1 MHTVQLILRPAEY
14 EKAVINKRFHA
25 VSHIHNVCVKH
36 ARKLLMQ
43 LGHDKEYQ
51 SWRSEYCRL
60 LKQEKLSKADR
71 TRRLELSKQMSV
83 RRQKIGLSKWALQS
97 YIKVCG
103 KRYSKLISSQQVQ
116 AEAANVW
123 AGIEK
128 CLFSKGKDIHF
139 KKFMDFDTIGG
150 KSNLN
155 GARLN
160 PDTMTVS
167 WLGLKLKCYL
177 PKKASDKNYILE
189 SLDHKISYCTIKRMM
204 FSNGWRYYLI
214 VTLDGDA
221 PHWERKAKTGIMG
234 IDPGVSTIA
243 AVSDT
248 ACILEELAP
257 DADVYEKQIHKLE
270 QHMDASK
277 RISNPDNFNP
287 DGTVK
292 KRRDC
297 KPWVFSNSYE
307 ATRRKR
313 KTLYRK
319 KSAYILHSHRN
330 LCNRL
335 LENADSFIVEKM
347 DYAALAKRSS
357 KTDRQD
363 KPTDIV
369 QKDGTVKTVNKFRRR
384 KRFGR
389 SINRRSP
396 SRFLSELKRKAES
409 SGGTYAEVNTQTF
422 KASQYSHVT
431 DECVKVPLSQRFKL
445 IGNDS
450 VQRDL
455 YSAFLIKNADSTFE
469 HPDRDKCI
477 YGFESFVAVH
487 NETISYM
494 KESKISMKQCFG
506 F

>member
-1 MHTVQLILRPAEY
+1 MHTVQLILRPTEY
-14 EKAVINKRFHA
+14 EKAIIDKRFHA
-25 VSHIHNVCVKH
+25 VSHIHSVCVKH
-36 ARKLLMQ
+36 AKKLLMQ
-43 LGHDKEYQ
+43 LDHDNEYQ
-51 SWRSEYCRL
+51 SWRNEYCKL
-60 LKQEKLSKADR
+60 LKQKKLSKADR
-71 TRRLELSKQMSV
+71 TRRLELSKQMSA
-83 RRQKIGLSKWALQS
+83 RRHEIGLSKWTLQS
-97 YIKVCG
+97 YIKICG
-103 KRYSKLISSQQVQ
+103 KRYNKLISSQQVR
-116 AEAANVW
+116 AEASNVW
-123 AGIEK
+123 AGVEK
-128 CLFSKGKDIHF
+128 CLFSKGKNIHF

-155 GARLN
+155 GAKLN
-160 PDTMTVS
+160 TGTMIVS
-167 WLGLKLKCYL
+167 WLRLDLKCYL
-177 PKKASDKNYILE
+177 PKKASDRDYILE

-221 PHWERKAKTGIMG
+221 PHRKHKIKTGIMG
-234 IDPGVSTIA
+234 IDPGISTMA

-248 ACILEELAP
+248 ACILKELAP
-257 DADVYEKQIHKLE
+257 DADIYEKQIYKLE
-270 QHMDASK
+270 QHMEASR

-292 KRRDC
+292 KRKDC
-297 KPWVFSNSYE
+297 KPWIFSNSYKT
-307 ATRRKR
+307 ARRKL

-319 KSAYILHSHRN
+319 KSAYTLHSHRN

-347 DYAALAKRSS
+347 NYAALAKCSS
-357 KTDRQD
+357 KTERQD
-363 KPTDIV
+363 KPTDVI
-369 QKDGTVKTVNKFRRR
+369 QKDGTVKTVNKFKRK
-384 KRFGR
+384 KRFGS

-396 SRFLSELKRKAES
+396 SRFLSELKRKVES
-409 SGGTYAEVNTQTF
+409 SGGTYTEVNTQTF
-422 KASQYSHVT
+422 KASQYNHVT
-431 DECVKVPLSQRFKL
+431 DECVKVTLSQRFKL

-455 YSAFLIKNADSTFE
+455 YSAFLIKNTDSTFE

-477 YGFESFVAVH
+477 YEFESFVAVH
-487 NETISYM
+487 NETINYM

>member
-36 ARKLLMQ
+36 ARKLLMR
-43 LGHDKEYQ
+43 LDHDKEYQ

-189 SLDHKISYCTIKRMM
+189 SLDHKISYCTIKRIM

-221 PHWERKAKTGIMG
+221 PCREHKVKTGIMG
-234 IDPGVSTIA
+234 IDPGASTIA

-270 QHMDASK
+270 QHMGTSR

-297 KPWVFSNSYE
+297 RPWVFSNSYK
-307 ATRRKR
+307 AARRKL

-347 DYAALAKRSS
+347 NYAALAKRSS
-357 KTDRQD
+357 KTELQN

-369 QKDGTVKTVNKFRRR
+369 QKDGTVKAVNKFRRR

-396 SRFLSELKRKAES
+396 SRFLSELKRKVES
-409 SGGTYAEVNTQTF
+409 SGGAYMEVNTQTF
-422 KASQYSHVT
+422 KASQYNHVT
-431 DECVKVPLSQRFKL
+431 DEYVKVPLSQRFKL

-477 YGFESFVAVH
+477 YEFESFVAVH
-487 NETISYM
+487 NETINYM

>member
-1 MHTVQLILRPAEY
+1 MHTVQLILRPTEY

-25 VSHIHNVCVKH
+25 VSHIHNVCVKY
-36 ARKLLMQ
+36 AKKLLMQ
-43 LGHDKEYQ
+43 IDHDKEYQ
-51 SWRSEYCRL
+51 SWRSEYCML
-60 LKQEKLSKADR
+60 SKQKELSKADR

-83 RRQKIGLSKWALQS
+83 RRQEIGLSKWALQS

-103 KRYSKLISSQQVQ
+103 KHYRGLISSQQVR

-123 AGIEK
+123 AGVEK
-128 CLFSKGKDIHF
+128 CLFGKGKDIHF

-155 GARLN
+155 GAKLN
-160 PDTMTVS
+160 TDTMTVS
-167 WLGLKLKCYL
+167 WIGLKLKCYL
-177 PKKASDKNYILE
+177 PKKASDRDYILE
-189 SLDHKISYCTIKRMM
+189 ALDHKISYCTIKRMM
-204 FSNGWRYYLI
+204 FSSDWRYYLV
-214 VTLDGDA
+214 VTLDGNA
-221 PHWERKAKTGIMG
+221 PHRERKVKAGVMG
-234 IDPGVSTIA
+234 IDPGVSTMA

-257 DADVYEKQIHKLE
+257 DADVYEKQIYKLE
-270 QHMDASK
+270 RHMDAS
-277 RISNPDNFNP
+277 RCISNPDNFNS

-292 KRRDC
+292 KRKDC
-297 KPWVFSNSYE
+297 KLWVFSNSYK
-307 ATRRKR
+307 AARRKR

-319 KSAYILHSHRN
+319 KSAYTLHSHRN

-357 KTDRQD
+357 KTERQD
-363 KPTDIV
+363 KPADVV
-369 QKDGTVKTVNKFRRR
+369 QKDGTVKTVNKFKRK

-409 SGGTYAEVNTQTF
+409 SGGTYIEVNTQIF
-422 KASQYSHVT
+422 RASQYNHVT
-431 DECVKVPLSQRFKL
+431 DECTKIPLSQRFKL

-455 YSAFLIKNADSTFE
+455 YSAFLIKNTDSTFK

-477 YGFESFVAVH
+477 YEFENFVAVH
-487 NETISYM
+487 NETINYM
-494 KESKISMKQCFG
+494 KESKISMRQCFG

>member
-1 MHTVQLILRPAEY
+1 MHAVQLILRPTEY
-14 EKAVINKRFHA
+14 EKVVINKRFHA

-36 ARKLLMQ
+36 AKKLLMQ
-43 LGHDKEYQ
+43 LNHDKEYQ
-51 SWRSEYCRL
+51 SWRGEYCVL
-60 LKQEKLSKADR
+60 SKQKELSKADR
-71 TRRLELSKQMSV
+71 ARKLELSKQMSA
-83 RRQKIGLSKWALQS
+83 RRQEIDLSKWALQS

-103 KRYSKLISSQQVQ
+103 KRYSRLISSQQVQ

-123 AGIEK
+123 AGVEK

-150 KSNLN
+150 KSNSN
-155 GARLN
+155 GAKLN
-160 PDTMTVS
+160 TDTMTVS
-167 WLGLKLKCYL
+167 WLGLELKCYL
-177 PKKASDKNYILE
+177 PKKTSDRDYILE
-189 SLDHKISYCTIKRMM
+189 ALDHKISYCTIKRMM
-204 FSNGWRYYLI
+204 FSNGWRYYLV

-221 PHWERKAKTGIMG
+221 PHRE
-234 IDPGVSTIA
+234 
-243 AVSDT
+243 
-248 ACILEELAP
+248 
-257 DADVYEKQIHKLE
+257 H
-270 QHMDASK
+270 
-277 RISNPDNFNP
+277 
-287 DGTVK
+287 
-292 KRRDC
+292 
-297 KPWVFSNSYE
+297 
-307 ATRRKR
+307 

-319 KSAYILHSHRN
+319 KSAYTLHSHRN

-357 KTDRQD
+357 KTERQD
-363 KPTDIV
+363 KPTDVI
-369 QKDGTVKTVNKFRRR
+369 QKDGTVKTVNKFKRK

-409 SGGTYAEVNTQTF
+409 SGGTYTEVNTQTF
-422 KASQYSHVT
+422 KASQYNHVT

-477 YGFESFVAVH
+477 YEFENFVAVH
-487 NETISYM
+487 NETINYM
-494 KESKISMKQCFG
+494 KESKISMRQCFG

>member
-1 MHTVQLILRPAEY
+1 MHTVQLILRPTEY
-14 EKAVINKRFHA
+14 EKVVINKRFHA

-36 ARKLLMQ
+36 AKKLLMQ
-43 LGHDKEYQ
+43 LDHDNEYQ
-51 SWRSEYCRL
+51 SWHREYCA
-60 LKQEKLSKADR
+60 LSKQKDLSKVDR
-71 TRRLELSKQMSV
+71 TRKLELSKQIST
-83 RRQKIGLSKWALQS
+83 RRQEIGLSKWALQS

-123 AGIEK
+123 AGVEK

-139 KKFMDFDTIGG
+139 KEFMDFDTIGG

-155 GARLN
+155 GAKFN
-160 PDTMTVS
+160 TDTMIVS
-167 WLGLKLKCYL
+167 WLGLELKCYL
-177 PKKASDKNYILE
+177 PKKASDRDYILE
-189 SLDHKISYCTIKRMM
+189 ALDHKISYCTIKRMM
-204 FSNGWRYYLI
+204 FSNGWRYYLVI
-214 VTLDGDA
+214 TLDGGA
-221 PHWERKAKTGIMG
+221 PRRERKMKTGVMG
-234 IDPGVSTIA
+234 IDPGVSTMA

-248 ACILEELAP
+248 ACVLEELAP

-270 QHMDASK
+270 QHMDISK
-277 RISNPDNFNP
+277 RISNPDNFNS

-292 KRRDC
+292 KRKDC
-297 KPWVFSNSYE
+297 KPWVFSNSYK

-357 KTDRQD
+357 KTERRN
-363 KPTDIV
+363 KPTGVI
-369 QKDGTVKTVNKFRRR
+369 QKDGTVKTVNKFKRK
-384 KRFGR
+384 KRFDR

-409 SGGTYAEVNTQTF
+409 SGGVYAEVNTQTF
-422 KASQYSHVT
+422 KASQYNHVT

-445 IGNDS
+445 IENDS

-477 YGFESFVAVH
+477 YEFESFVAVH
-487 NETISYM
+487 NETINYM
-494 KESKISMKQCFG
+494 KGSKISMKQCFG

>member
-1 MHTVQLILRPAEY
+1 MHTVQLILRPTEY
-14 EKAVINKRFHA
+14 EKSVIDKRFHA

-36 ARKLLMQ
+36 AKKLLIQ
-43 LGHDKEYQ
+43 LDHDKEYQ
-51 SWRSEYCRL
+51 SWRSEYCAL
-60 LKQEKLSKADR
+60 SKQKDLSKADH
-71 TRRLELSKQMSV
+71 TRKLELSKQMSAH
-83 RRQKIGLSKWALQS
+83 RQKIGLSKWALQS

-123 AGIEK
+123 TGVEK

-155 GARLN
+155 GARLDT
-160 PDTMTVS
+160 DTMTVS
-167 WLGLKLKCYL
+167 WLGLELKCYP
-177 PKKASDKNYILE
+177 PKKVSNRDYVLE

-204 FSNGWRYYLI
+204 FSNGWRHYLV

-221 PHWERKAKTGIMG
+221 PCREHKVKTGVMG
-234 IDPGVSTIA
+234 IDPGVSTMA

-248 ACILEELAP
+248 TCILEELAP

-277 RISNPDNFNP
+277 RISNPDNFNS

-297 KPWVFSNSYE
+297 NPWVFSNSYE
-307 ATRRKR
+307 AARRKR

-319 KSAYILHSHRN
+319 KNAYILHSHRN

-347 DYAALAKRSS
+347 DYVALAKRSS
-357 KTDRQD
+357 KTERQD
-363 KPTDIV
+363 KPTDVV
-369 QKDGTVKTVNKFRRR
+369 QKDGTVKTVNKFKRK

-389 SINRRSP
+389 SMNRRSP

-409 SGGTYAEVNTQTF
+409 SGGTYAEVNTRTF
-422 KASQYSHVT
+422 KASQYNHVT

-455 YSAFLIKNADSTFE
+455 YSAFLIKNTDSAFE

-477 YGFESFVAVH
+477 YEFESFVVVH
-487 NETISYM
+487 NKTINYM
-494 KESKISMKQCFG
+494 KKSKISMKQCFG

>member
-1 MHTVQLILRPAEY
+1 MHTVQLILRPTEY
-14 EKAVINKRFHA
+14 EKVVINKRFHA

-36 ARKLLMQ
+36 AKKLLMQ
-43 LGHDKEYQ
+43 LDHDNEYQ
-51 SWRSEYCRL
+51 SWHREYCA
-60 LKQEKLSKADR
+60 LSKQKDLSKVDR
-71 TRRLELSKQMSV
+71 TRKLELSKQIST
-83 RRQKIGLSKWALQS
+83 RRQEIGLSKWALQS

-123 AGIEK
+123 AGVEK

-139 KKFMDFDTIGG
+139 KEFMDFDTIGG

-155 GARLN
+155 GAKFN
-160 PDTMTVS
+160 TDTMIVS
-167 WLGLKLKCYL
+167 WLGLELKCYL
-177 PKKASDKNYILE
+177 PKKASDRDYILE
-189 SLDHKISYCTIKRMM
+189 ALDHKISYCTIKRMM
-204 FSNGWRYYLI
+204 FSNGWRYYLVI
-214 VTLDGDA
+214 TLDGGA
-221 PHWERKAKTGIMG
+221 PRRERKMKTGVMG
-234 IDPGVSTIA
+234 IDPGVSTMA

-248 ACILEELAP
+248 ACVLEELAP
-257 DADVYEKQIHKLE
+257 DADVYEKQIHKIE
-270 QHMDASK
+270 QHMDISK
-277 RISNPDNFNP
+277 RISNPDNFNS

-292 KRRDC
+292 KRKDC
-297 KPWVFSNSYE
+297 KPWVFSNSYK

-357 KTDRQD
+357 KTERRN
-363 KPTDIV
+363 KPTGVI
-369 QKDGTVKTVNKFRRR
+369 QKDGTVKTVNKFKRK
-384 KRFGR
+384 KRFDR

-409 SGGTYAEVNTQTF
+409 SGGVYAEVNTQTF
-422 KASQYSHVT
+422 KASQYNHVT

-445 IGNDS
+445 IENDS

-477 YGFESFVAVH
+477 YEFESFVAVH
-487 NETISYM
+487 NETINYM
-494 KESKISMKQCFG
+494 KGSKISMKQCFG

>member
-1 MHTVQLILRPAEY
+1 MHTVQLILRLTEY
-14 EKAVINKRFHA
+14 EKSVIDKRFHA

-36 ARKLLMQ
+36 AKKLLMQ
-43 LGHDKEYQ
+43 LDHDKEYQ
-51 SWRSEYCRL
+51 SWRSEYCAL
-60 LKQEKLSKADR
+60 SKQKDLSKADY
-71 TRRLELSKQMSV
+71 TRNLELSKQMSA

-123 AGIEK
+123 TGVEK

-155 GARLN
+155 GARLDT
-160 PDTMTVS
+160 DTMTVS
-167 WLGLKLKCYL
+167 WLGLELKCYL
-177 PKKASDKNYILE
+177 PKKASDRDYVLE

-204 FSNGWRYYLI
+204 FSNGWRHYLV
-214 VTLDGDA
+214 VTLDGDV
-221 PHWERKAKTGIMG
+221 PYRERKVKTGVMG
-234 IDPGVSTIA
+234 IDPGVSTMA
-243 AVSDT
+243 VVSDT

-277 RISNPDNFNP
+277 RISNPDNFNS

-307 ATRRKR
+307 AARRKR
-313 KTLYRK
+313 KALYRK

-357 KTDRQD
+357 KTERQD
-363 KPTDIV
+363 KSTDIV
-369 QKDGTVKTVNKFRRR
+369 QKDGTVKTVNKFKRK

-389 SINRRSP
+389 SMNRRSP

-409 SGGTYAEVNTQTF
+409 SGGAYAEVNAQIF
-422 KASQYSHVT
+422 KASQYNHVA
-431 DECVKVPLSQRFKL
+431 DECVKFPLSQRFKL
-445 IGNDS
+445 IENDS

-455 YSAFLIKNADSTFE
+455 YSAFLIKNTDSAFE

-477 YGFESFVAVH
+477 YEFESFVAVH
-487 NETISYM
+487 NETINYM

>member
-1 MHTVQLILRPAEY
+1 MHSVQLILKPTEY
-14 EKAVINKRFHA
+14 EKSVIDKRFHA

-36 ARKLLMQ
+36 AKKLLMQ
-43 LGHDKEYQ
+43 LDHDNEYQ
-51 SWRSEYCRL
+51 SWRSEYGAL
-60 LKQEKLSKADR
+60 LKQKKLSKTDR
-71 TRRLELSKQMSV
+71 MRKLELSKQMSA
-83 RRQKIGLSKWALQS
+83 RRQEIGLSKWALQS

-123 AGIEK
+123 AGVEK

-160 PDTMTVS
+160 TGTMIVF
-167 WLGLKLKCYL
+167 WLGLELKCYL
-177 PKKASDKNYILE
+177 PKKTSDRNYVLE
-189 SLDHKISYCTIKRMM
+189 SLNHKISYCTIKRMM
-204 FSNGWRYYLI
+204 FSNGWRYYLV

-221 PHWERKAKTGIMG
+221 PYRKYKTKTGIMG

-257 DADVYEKQIHKLE
+257 NADVYEKQIYKLE
-270 QHMDASK
+270 RHMEVSR

-292 KRRDC
+292 KRKDC

-307 ATRRKR
+307 AARRKL

-335 LENADSFIVEKM
+335 LENADSFIIEKM
-347 DYAALAKRSS
+347 NYAALAKRSS
-357 KTDRQD
+357 KTERQD
-363 KPTDIV
+363 KPTAVV
-369 QKDGTVKTVNKFRRR
+369 QKDGTVKVVNKFKRK

-409 SGGTYAEVNTQTF
+409 SGGTYTEVNTQTF
-422 KASQYSHVT
+422 KASQYNHVT
-431 DECVKVPLSQRFKL
+431 DECVKITLSQRFKL

-455 YSAFLIKNADSTFE
+455 YSAFLIKNTDSTFE

-477 YGFESFVAVH
+477 YEFENFVAVH
-487 NETISYM
+487 NKTINYM

>member
-1 MHTVQLILRPAEY
+1 MHTVQLILRPTEY
-14 EKAVINKRFHA
+14 EKSVIDKRFHA

-36 ARKLLMQ
+36 AKKLLMQ
-43 LGHDKEYQ
+43 LDHDNEYQ
-51 SWRSEYCRL
+51 SWRSEYCVL
-60 LKQEKLSKADR
+60 SKQKDLSKADR
-71 TRRLELSKQMSV
+71 MRILELSKQMSV
-83 RRQKIGLSKWALQS
+83 RRQGIGLSKWALQS

-123 AGIEK
+123 AGVEK

-139 KKFMDFDTIGG
+139 KKFMDFDTISG

-160 PDTMTVS
+160 TDTMTVS
-167 WLGLKLKCYL
+167 WLGLELKCCL
-177 PKKASDKNYILE
+177 PKKASDRDYILE
-189 SLDHKISYCTIKRMM
+189 ALDHKISYCTIKRMM
-204 FSNGWRYYLI
+204 FSNGWRYYLV

-221 PHWERKAKTGIMG
+221 PRRKCKTKTGVMG
-234 IDPGVSTIA
+234 IDPGVSTMA

-257 DADVYEKQIHKLE
+257 DADVYEKQIRKLE
-270 QHMDASK
+270 RHMEASR
-277 RISNPDNFNP
+277 RISNPDNFP
-287 DGTVK
+287 DGTIK

-297 KPWVFSNSYE
+297 KPWVFSNSYK
-307 ATRRKR
+307 AARRKL

-319 KSAYILHSHRN
+319 KSAYILYSHRN

-347 DYAALAKRSS
+347 NYAALAKRSS
-357 KTDRQD
+357 KTERQD
-363 KPTDIV
+363 KPTDVI
-369 QKDGTVKTVNKFRRR
+369 QKDGTVKAVNKFKRK

-396 SRFLSELKRKAES
+396 ARFLSELKHKAES
-409 SGGTYAEVNTQTF
+409 SGGAYVEVNTQTF
-422 KASQYSHVT
+422 KASQYNHVT
-431 DECVKVPLSQRFKL
+431 DECAKITLSQRFKF

-477 YGFESFVAVH
+477 YEFESFVAVH
-487 NETISYM
+487 NETINYM
-494 KESKISMKQCFG
+494 KESKTSMKQCFG

>member
-1 MHTVQLILRPAEY
+1 MHTVQLILRPTEY
-14 EKAVINKRFHA
+14 EKSVIDKRFHA

-36 ARKLLMQ
+36 AKKLLLQ
-43 LGHDKEYQ
+43 LDYDKEYQ
-51 SWRSEYCRL
+51 SWRSEYCVL
-60 LKQEKLSKADR
+60 SKQKELSKADR
-71 TRRLELSKQMSV
+71 MRKLELSKQMSA
-83 RRQKIGLSKWALQS
+83 RRQEIGLSKWALQS

-103 KRYSKLISSQQVQ
+103 KRYSRLISSQQVQ

-123 AGIEK
+123 AGVEK

-160 PDTMTVS
+160 TDTMTVS
-167 WLGLKLKCYL
+167 WLGLELKCYL
-177 PKKASDKNYILE
+177 PKKASDRDYIFE
-189 SLDHKISYCTIKRMM
+189 ALDHKISYCTIKRMM
-204 FSNGWRYYLI
+204 FSNGWRYYLV

-221 PHWERKAKTGIMG
+221 PHREHKTKTGVMG
-234 IDPGVSTIA
+234 IDPGVSTMA

-248 ACILEELAP
+248 ACILEELTP
-257 DADVYEKQIHKLE
+257 DVDVYEKQIYMLE
-270 QHMDASK
+270 RHMEASR

-287 DGTVK
+287 DGTIK
-292 KRRDC
+292 KRKDC

-307 ATRRKR
+307 AARRKL

-319 KSAYILHSHRN
+319 KSAYILYSHRN

-347 DYAALAKRSS
+347 NYAALAKRSF
-357 KTDRQD
+357 KTERQD
-363 KPTDIV
+363 KPTDVV
-369 QKDGTVKTVNKFRRR
+369 QKDGTVKTVNKFKCK

-409 SGGTYAEVNTQTF
+409 SGGTYMEVNTQTF
-422 KASQYSHVT
+422 KASQYNHVT

-445 IGNDS
+445 IGNDN

-455 YSAFLIKNADSTFE
+455 YSAFLIKNTDSTFE

-477 YGFESFVAVH
+477 YEFENFVAVH
-487 NETISYM
+487 NETINYM

>member
-1 MHTVQLILRPAEY
+1 MHTVQLILRPTEY
-14 EKAVINKRFHA
+14 EKVVINKRFHA

-36 ARKLLMQ
+36 AKKLLMQ
-43 LGHDKEYQ
+43 LDHDNEYQ
-51 SWRSEYCRL
+51 SWHREYCA
-60 LKQEKLSKADR
+60 LSKQKDLSKVDR
-71 TRRLELSKQMSV
+71 TRKLELSKQIST
-83 RRQKIGLSKWALQS
+83 RRQEIGLSKWALQS

-123 AGIEK
+123 AGVEK

-139 KKFMDFDTIGG
+139 KRFMDFDTIGG

-155 GARLN
+155 GAKLN
-160 PDTMTVS
+160 TDTMTVS
-167 WLGLKLKCYL
+167 WLGLELKCYL
-177 PKKASDKNYILE
+177 PKKASDRDYVLE
-189 SLDHKISYCTIKRMM
+189 SLDHKISYCTIKKMM
-204 FSNGWRYYLI
+204 FSNGWRYYLV

-221 PHWERKAKTGIMG
+221 PRRKYKTKIGVMG

-243 AVSDT
+243 TVSDT
-248 ACILEELAP
+248 VCILEELAP
-257 DADVYEKQIHKLE
+257 DADVYEKQIYKLE
-270 QHMDASK
+270 RHMEVSR

-292 KRRDC
+292 KRKDC
-297 KPWVFSNSYE
+297 KPWVFSNSYK
-307 ATRRKR
+307 AARRKL

-335 LENADSFIVEKM
+335 LKNADSFIVEKM

-357 KTDRQD
+357 KTKRQN
-363 KPTDIV
+363 KPTDVI
-369 QKDGTVKTVNKFRRR
+369 QKDGTVKTVNKFKRK

-409 SGGTYAEVNTQTF
+409 SGGAYAEVNTQTF
-422 KASQYSHVT
+422 KASQYNHVT

-445 IGNDS
+445 IGNDN

-455 YSAFLIKNADSTFE
+455 YSAFLIKNADNTFE

-477 YGFESFVAVH
+477 YEFESFVAVH
-487 NETISYM
+487 NETINYM
-494 KESKISMKQCFG
+494 KESKISMKPCFG

>member
-1 MHTVQLILRPAEY
+1 MHTVQLILRPTEY
-14 EKAVINKRFHA
+14 EKVVINKRFHA

-36 ARKLLMQ
+36 AKKLLMQ
-43 LGHDKEYQ
+43 LDHDNEYQ
-51 SWRSEYCRL
+51 SWHREYCA
-60 LKQEKLSKADR
+60 LSKQKDLSKVDR
-71 TRRLELSKQMSV
+71 TRKLELSKQIST
-83 RRQKIGLSKWALQS
+83 RRQEIGLSKWALQS

-123 AGIEK
+123 AGVEK
-128 CLFSKGKDIHF
+128 CLFRKGKDIHF
-139 KKFMDFDTIGG
+139 KEFMDFDTIGG

-155 GARLN
+155 GAKFN
-160 PDTMTVS
+160 TDTMIVS
-167 WLGLKLKCYL
+167 WLGLELKCYL
-177 PKKASDKNYILE
+177 PKKASDRDYILE
-189 SLDHKISYCTIKRMM
+189 ALDHKISYCTIKRMM
-204 FSNGWRYYLI
+204 FSNGWRYYLVI
-214 VTLDGDA
+214 TLDGDA
-221 PHWERKAKTGIMG
+221 PRWERKMKTGVMG
-234 IDPGVSTIA
+234 IDPGVSTMA

-248 ACILEELAP
+248 ACVLEELAA

-270 QHMDASK
+270 QHMDISK
-277 RISNPDNFNP
+277 RISNPDNFNS

-292 KRRDC
+292 KRKDC
-297 KPWVFSNSYE
+297 KPWVFSNSYK
-307 ATRRKR
+307 AARRKL

-335 LENADSFIVEKM
+335 LKNADSFIVEKM

-357 KTDRQD
+357 KTKRQN
-363 KPTDIV
+363 KPTDVI
-369 QKDGTVKTVNKFRRR
+369 QKDGTVKIVNKFKRK

-409 SGGTYAEVNTQTF
+409 SGGAYAEVNTQTF
-422 KASQYSHVT
+422 KASQYNHVT

-445 IGNDS
+445 IGNDN

-455 YSAFLIKNADSTFE
+455 YSAFLIKNADNTFE

-477 YGFESFVAVH
+477 YEFESFVAVH
-487 NETISYM
+487 NETINYM
-494 KESKISMKQCFG
+494 KESKISMKPCFG

>member
-1 MHTVQLILRPAEY
+1 MHTVQLILRPTEY
-14 EKAVINKRFHA
+14 EKSVIDKRFHA

-36 ARKLLMQ
+36 AKKLLMQ
-43 LGHDKEYQ
+43 LDHDKEYQ
-51 SWRSEYCRL
+51 SWRSEYCAL
-60 LKQEKLSKADR
+60 SKQKDMSKADH
-71 TRRLELSKQMSV
+71 TRKLELSKQMSA

-123 AGIEK
+123 IGVEK

-155 GARLN
+155 GARLDT
-160 PDTMTVS
+160 DTMTVS
-167 WLGLKLKCYL
+167 WLELELKCYL
-177 PKKASDKNYILE
+177 PKKASDRDYVLE

-204 FSNGWRYYLI
+204 FSNGWRHYLV

-221 PHWERKAKTGIMG
+221 PYRERKVKTGVMG
-234 IDPGVSTIA
+234 IDPGVSTMA

-277 RISNPDNFNP
+277 RISNPDNFNS

-307 ATRRKR
+307 AARRKR
-313 KTLYRK
+313 KALYRK

-357 KTDRQD
+357 KTERQD

-369 QKDGTVKTVNKFRRR
+369 QKDGTVKTLNKFKRK

-389 SINRRSP
+389 SMNRRSP

-422 KASQYSHVT
+422 KASQYNHVT

-455 YSAFLIKNADSTFE
+455 YSAFLIKNTDSAFE

-477 YGFESFVAVH
+477 YEFESFVVVH
-487 NETISYM
+487 NKTINYM

>member
-1 MHTVQLILRPAEY
+1 MHTVQLILRSTEY
-14 EKAVINKRFHA
+14 EKSVIDKRFHA

-36 ARKLLMQ
+36 AKKLLLQ
-43 LGHDKEYQ
+43 LDYDKEYQ
-51 SWRSEYCRL
+51 SWRSEYCVL
-60 LKQEKLSKADR
+60 SKQKELSKADR
-71 TRRLELSKQMSV
+71 MRKLELSKQMSA
-83 RRQKIGLSKWALQS
+83 RRQEIGLSKWALQS

-103 KRYSKLISSQQVQ
+103 KRYSRLISSQQVQ

-123 AGIEK
+123 AGVEK

-160 PDTMTVS
+160 TDTMTVS
-167 WLGLKLKCYL
+167 WLGLELKCYL
-177 PKKASDKNYILE
+177 PKKASDRDYIFE
-189 SLDHKISYCTIKRMM
+189 ALDHKISYCTIKRMM
-204 FSNGWRYYLI
+204 FSNGWRYYLV

-221 PHWERKAKTGIMG
+221 PHREHKTKTGVMG
-234 IDPGVSTIA
+234 IDPGVSTMA

-248 ACILEELAP
+248 ACILEELTP
-257 DADVYEKQIHKLE
+257 DVDVYEKQIYMLE
-270 QHMDASK
+270 RHMEASR

-287 DGTVK
+287 DGTIK
-292 KRRDC
+292 KRKDC

-307 ATRRKR
+307 AARRKL

-319 KSAYILHSHRN
+319 KSAYILYSHRN

-347 DYAALAKRSS
+347 NYAALAKRSF
-357 KTDRQD
+357 KTERQD
-363 KPTDIV
+363 KPTDVV
-369 QKDGTVKTVNKFRRR
+369 QKDGTVKTVNKFKCK

-409 SGGTYAEVNTQTF
+409 SGGTYMEVNTQTF
-422 KASQYSHVT
+422 KASQYNHVT

-445 IGNDS
+445 IGNDN

-455 YSAFLIKNADSTFE
+455 YSAFLIKNTDSTFE

-477 YGFESFVAVH
+477 YEFENFVAVH
-487 NETISYM
+487 NETINYM

>member
-1 MHTVQLILRPAEY
+1 MHTVQLILRPTEY
-14 EKAVINKRFHA
+14 EKSVIDKRFHA

-36 ARKLLMQ
+36 AKKLLIQ
-43 LGHDKEYQ
+43 LDHDKEYQ
-51 SWRSEYCRL
+51 SWRSEYCAL
-60 LKQEKLSKADR
+60 SKQKDLSKADH
-71 TRRLELSKQMSV
+71 TRKLELSKQMSA

-123 AGIEK
+123 TGFEK

-155 GARLN
+155 GARLDT
-160 PDTMTVS
+160 DTMTVS
-167 WLGLKLKCYL
+167 WLGLELKCYL
-177 PKKASDKNYILE
+177 PKKASDRDYVLE

-204 FSNGWRYYLI
+204 FSNGWRHYLV

-221 PHWERKAKTGIMG
+221 PYRERKVKTGVMG
-234 IDPGVSTIA
+234 IDPGVSTMA

-257 DADVYEKQIHKLE
+257 DADIYEKQIHKLE

-277 RISNPDNFNP
+277 RISNPDNFNS

-313 KTLYRK
+313 KALYRK

-357 KTDRQD
+357 KTERQD
-363 KPTDIV
+363 KPTDVV
-369 QKDGTVKTVNKFRRR
+369 QKDGTMKTVNKFKRK

-389 SINRRSP
+389 SMNRRSP

-409 SGGTYAEVNTQTF
+409 SGGAYAEVNTQIF
-422 KASQYSHVT
+422 KASQYNHVA

-455 YSAFLIKNADSTFE
+455 YSAFLIKNTDSAFE

-477 YGFESFVAVH
+477 YEFESFVAVH
-487 NETISYM
+487 NETINYM

>member
-1 MHTVQLILRPAEY
+1 MHTVQLILRPTEY
-14 EKAVINKRFHA
+14 EKSVIDKRFHA

-36 ARKLLMQ
+36 AKKLLLQ
-43 LGHDKEYQ
+43 LDYDKEYQ
-51 SWRSEYCRL
+51 SWRSEYCVL
-60 LKQEKLSKADR
+60 SKQKELSKADR
-71 TRRLELSKQMSV
+71 MRKLELSKQMSA
-83 RRQKIGLSKWALQS
+83 RRQEIGLSKWALQS

-103 KRYSKLISSQQVQ
+103 KRYSRLISSQQVQ

-123 AGIEK
+123 AGVEK

-139 KKFMDFDTIGG
+139 KKFMGFDTIGG

-160 PDTMTVS
+160 TDTMTVS
-167 WLGLKLKCYL
+167 WLGLELKCYL
-177 PKKASDKNYILE
+177 PKKASDRDYIFE
-189 SLDHKISYCTIKRMM
+189 ALDHKISYCTIKRMM
-204 FSNGWRYYLI
+204 FSNGWRYYLV

-221 PHWERKAKTGIMG
+221 PHREHKTKTGVMG
-234 IDPGVSTIA
+234 IDPGVSTMA

-248 ACILEELAP
+248 ACILEELTP
-257 DADVYEKQIHKLE
+257 DVDVYEKQIYMLE
-270 QHMDASK
+270 RHMEASR

-287 DGTVK
+287 DGTIK
-292 KRRDC
+292 KRKDC

-307 ATRRKR
+307 AARRKL

-319 KSAYILHSHRN
+319 KSAYILYSHRN

-347 DYAALAKRSS
+347 NYAALAKRSF
-357 KTDRQD
+357 KTERQD
-363 KPTDIV
+363 KPTDVV
-369 QKDGTVKTVNKFRRR
+369 QKDGTVKTVNKFKCK

-409 SGGTYAEVNTQTF
+409 SGGTYMEVNTQTF
-422 KASQYSHVT
+422 KASQYNHVT

-445 IGNDS
+445 IGNDN

-455 YSAFLIKNADSTFE
+455 YSAFLIKNTDSTFE

-477 YGFESFVAVH
+477 YEFENFVAVH
-487 NETISYM
+487 NETINYM

>member
-1 MHTVQLILRPAEY
+1 MHTVQLILRPTEY
-14 EKAVINKRFHA
+14 EKVVINKRFHA

-36 ARKLLMQ
+36 AKKLLMQ
-43 LGHDKEYQ
+43 LDHDNEYQ
-51 SWRSEYCRL
+51 SWHSEYCA
-60 LKQEKLSKADR
+60 LSKQKDLSKVDR
-71 TRRLELSKQMSV
+71 TRKLELSKQMSTH
-83 RRQKIGLSKWALQS
+83 RQEVGLSKWALQS

-103 KRYSKLISSQQVQ
+103 KRYSRLISSQQAQ

-123 AGIEK
+123 AGVGK

-139 KKFMDFDTIGG
+139 KKFMNFDTIGG

-160 PDTMTVS
+160 TGTMIVS
-167 WLGLKLKCYL
+167 WLGLEIKCYL
-177 PKKASDKNYILE
+177 PKKVSDRDYILE
-189 SLDHKISYCTIKRMM
+189 ALDHKISYCTIKRMM
-204 FSNGWRYYLI
+204 FSNGWRYYLVI
-214 VTLDGDA
+214 TLDGDA
-221 PHWERKAKTGIMG
+221 PRWERKMKTGVMG
-234 IDPGVSTIA
+234 IDPGASTMA

-248 ACILEELAP
+248 ACVLEELAP

-270 QHMDASK
+270 QHMDISK
-277 RISNPDNFNP
+277 RISNPDNFNS

-292 KRRDC
+292 KRKDC
-297 KPWVFSNSYE
+297 KPWVFSNSYK

-357 KTDRQD
+357 KTERRN
-363 KPTDIV
+363 KPTGVI
-369 QKDGTVKTVNKFRRR
+369 QKDGTVKTVNKFKRK

-409 SGGTYAEVNTQTF
+409 SGGAYAEVNTQTF
-422 KASQYSHVT
+422 KASQYNHVT

-477 YGFESFVAVH
+477 YEFESFVAVH
-487 NETISYM
+487 NETINYM